1 MNNLTIRKAG
11 KYYQIGYYVKGSWI
25 NVEHI
30 GTAERVL
37 ELIRSKK
44 TQHTNPDDVLI
55 SSPESTIENLP

>member
-11 KYYQIGYYVKGSWI
+11 KYYQIGYYLKGSWV

-37 ELIRSKK
+37 SLVRREKPI
-44 TQHTNPDDVLI
+44 HTNPSDI
-55 SSPESTIENLP
+55 SIPTDTKPSEG